1 MLLKAR
7 AVHWVGNL
15 LATGFEKQILRSPLV
30 LTTARDSDL
39 AFMIS
44 IRVLKQRRQVFC
56 CFSSRQLVRG
66 MGNGLS
72 AEMSFLDEAR
82 SSPII
87 AKIYRRLEIAFLE
100 GESVWYITNSTTTR
114 GELGPSYRETRKQST
129 ARCQLGDLFY
139 FAQKES
145 KD

>member
-56 CFSSRQLVRG
+56 CFSSRQLVRE

-72 AEMSFLDEAR
+72 AEMSFLDKAR

-114 GELGPSYRETRKQST
+114 RELGPSYRVTGKQST